1 MRAHTPV
8 AGLISRHTRDLLR
21 EYHRRGMIDSPI
33 ATRMVVDEFLDM
45 SPAEEEVYSALEDY
59 ISSTYNNAAQDKRS
73 AVGFVMTTYRKRLAS
88 SFYALR
94 QTLEER

>member
-33 ATRMVVDEFLDM
+33 ATRIVVDTTEG
-45 SPAEEEVYSALEDY
+45 
-59 ISSTYNNAAQDKRS
+59 TY
-73 AVGFVMTTYRKRLAS
+73 V
-88 SFYALR
+88 
-94 QTLEER
+94 ERAKD